1 MEIIGSVFDFIEK
14 LPVPMWLWPVGFF
27 AFLLAMLVFHLTL
40 EVRRHPMWKRTAM
53 TLGFEHRDED
63 TSLADR
69 FKFLVS
75 FYDVDGF
82 DTRSFDV
89 LTGELAGAQT
99 WLLDHG
105 SGKPRTLR
113 TACIMRT
120 SKLQVPYFH
129 LWQRP
134 SLSLRL
140 RRSLQPEIVFE
151 EDADFSRIFLLS
163 AEDPEAVRHL
173 FGPAVREHFKQMF
186 HRCREIEKLNNDWL
200 TILMLRV
207 SNGIG
212 RFEVEA
218 SGDTLSLH
226 LSRLINPRGAADFL
240 ALTSETREILQREQK
255 EAQGA
260 Q

>member
-14 LPVPMWLWPVGFF
+14 LPVPMWLWPAGLF

-40 EVRRHPMWKRTAM
+40 EVRRGSMWKRAAM

-75 FYDVDGF
+75 FYDVGGF

-89 LTGELAGAQT
+89 LTGESASAQT

-120 SKLQVPYFH
+120 SELQAPYFH

-140 RRSLQPEIVFE
+140 RRPLQPEIVFE
-151 EDADFSRIFLLS
+151 EDADFSHIFVLS
-163 AEDPEAVRHL
+163 AENPEAVRNL
-173 FGPAVREHFKQMF
+173 FVPVVREHFKRIF

-218 SGDTLSLH
+218 SGDTLSVH
-226 LSRLINPRGAADFL
+226 LSRIINPRGAADFL
-240 ALTSETREILQREQK
+240 ALTAETREILQREQN
-255 EAQGA
+255 EAKVA

>member
-1 MEIIGSVFDFIEK
+1 MEIVDLIFGFVEK
-14 LPVPMWLWPVGFF
+14 FPGWLWPVILFGPI
-27 AFLLAMLVFHLTL
+27 LAMLVFHLSL
-40 EVRRHPMWKRTAM
+40 GMRRGAIWERTAM
-53 TLGFEHRDED
+53 VLGYVHHDED
-63 TSLADR
+63 TSLANT

-75 FYDVDGF
+75 FLDVDGF
-82 DTRSFDV
+82 ETRSLDV
-89 LTGELAGAQT
+89 LSNEADGVQK
-99 WLLDHG
+99 WLLDHA

-120 SKLQVPYFH
+120 SELQVPYFH

-151 EDADFSRIFLLS
+151 EDADFSRIFVLS
-163 AEDPEAVRHL
+163 AQNPEAVRYL
-173 FGPAVREHFKQMF
+173 CNPTVREHFKRMF

-207 SNGIG
+207 SNAIG

-218 SGDTLSLH
+218 SGDTLSVH
-226 LSRLINPRGAADFL
+226 LSRIINPRGAPEFL
-240 ALTSETREILQREQK
+240 ALTAETLQILKGKQSEMSKQ
-255 EAQGA
+255 
-260 Q
+260 